1 MMSKKYY
8 LNTKTLPTIP
18 VPHDC
23 IVKEIHLN
31 NNHLVFIFEDNI
43 SNNDSI
49 NSIMPNAKS
58 LIMKFHFVDDISDIR
73 LYTKVKKDKI
83 FHKATVYKE
92 IDLNKHV
99 NKLLHL
105 PDQKLEYLYHNI
117 GYHSIILK
125 LWSSDSIVMDI
136 TADYIE
142 YDWLL

>member
-1 MMSKKYY
+1 M
-8 LNTKTLPTIP
+8 
-18 VPHDC
+18 
-23 IVKEIHLN
+23 
-31 NNHLVFIFEDNI
+31 I

-58 LIMKFHFVDDISDIR
+58 LIMKFHFVNNISDIR
-73 LYTKVKKDKI
+73 LYTKVKKDTI

-125 LWSSDSIVMDI
+125 LWSADSIVMDI
-136 TADYIE
+136 IVDYIE